1 MNNHKRTQTTTL
13 RRGVRQIF
21 RTAAALLL
29 TATPLSAQ
37 PRLSVSPEIRNV
49 GDVLFQQP
57 KRVNFELRN
66 SGTEPLRLKEVRT
79 SCGCTEALWSREPIA
94 PGATANLE
102 VVFDAKLLGSFQ
114 KEVEVFTNAS
124 DEPTYLTLQGRVVA
138 TESETDYEDF
148 PIDLG
153 NVRMAT
159 NKIDFGDVNKGER
172 AEAELHILNPGR
184 NTYRPQLMH
193 LPPYLSARYLP
204 EQLSGGR
211 TGRIVLTLDSKQLKT
226 YGLRE
231 TTIYLARKTGD
242 RVSPE
247 NEIRISTVLVPS
259 FAHYKEADWKTAPK
273 MELSADSLDFSI
285 LATKK
290 KATQVILITNKG
302 QKPLHISSLQV
313 TGRAIQVKLSNR
325 TVAPGKTVKLKVK
338 AEAEAWKKEKTAP
351 QLMLITNDPKQPKVI
366 IKAKNK

>member
-1 MNNHKRTQTTTL
+1 MRC
-13 RRGVRQIF
+13 GVRQII

-29 TATPLSAQ
+29 ATSPLSAQ

-66 SGTEPLRLKEVRT
+66 SGTEPLQLKEVRS
-79 SCGCTEALWSREPIA
+79 SCGCTEALWPREPIA

-102 VVFDAKLLGSFQ
+102 VVFDAQLLGSFQ

-124 DEPTYLTLQGRVVA
+124 DEPTYLTLQGRVVV
-138 TESETDYEDF
+138 TESETNYEDF

-153 NVRMAT
+153 NVRLST
-159 NKIDFGDVNKGER
+159 NKVDFGDVNRGDH

-184 NTYRPQLMH
+184 DNYRPQLMH

-204 EQLSGGR
+204 EQLTGGR
-211 TGRIVLTLDSKQLKT
+211 AGRIILTLDSKQLKT
-226 YGLRE
+226 FGLRE
-231 TTIYLARKTGD
+231 TTVYLARKTGD

-247 NEIRISTVLVPS
+247 NEIHISTVLLPS
-259 FAHYKEADWKTAPK
+259 FAHYKESDWKTAPK

-302 QKPLHISSLQV
+302 QKPLTISSLQV
-313 TGRAIQVKLSNR
+313 TGRALQVKLSNR
-325 TVAPGKTVKLKVK
+325 NVAPGKTVKLKVK
-338 AEAEAWKKEKTAP
+338 AEADVWKKEKTTP
-351 QLMLITNDPKQPKVI
+351 QLMLITNDPKKPKTI